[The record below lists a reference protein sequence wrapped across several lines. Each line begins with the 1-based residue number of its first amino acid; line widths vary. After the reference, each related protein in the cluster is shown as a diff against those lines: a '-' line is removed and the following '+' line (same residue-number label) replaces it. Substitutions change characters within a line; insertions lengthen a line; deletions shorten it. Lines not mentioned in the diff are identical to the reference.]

1 MYCHSHQH
9 LFIQMSPDFRWI
21 DTKIHGRIHQW
32 VKATKMKALWKMKS
46 CVYEQFGRRRALE
59 MRAWVLISSTLTA
72 DWGATS
78 AIRALTALHFQWPI
92 PILRFGYLIWALAS
106 EFFHILSLTLVSLD
120 LLILEISNKN
130 SWNLSYLFLK
140 IILLYTIELVKGD
153 FNTHRRF

>member
-78 AIRALTALHFQWPI
+78 ATRALTI
-92 PILRFGYLIWALAS
+92 PIFRFGYLIWALTS
-106 EFFHILSLTLVSLD
+106 EFFHILSLT
-120 LLILEISNKN
+120 LEISNKN

-153 FNTHRRF
+153 FNVHSRFGNVINLIKQYLILN